1 MANNSTIRILDT
13 IDELKMVED
22 LQRIVWPG
30 SDTDVVPAHLLI
42 TAVHN
47 GGLVLGSF
55 PTDEKSGEAN
65 KLAGFVF
72 GFPGLYSTPDGPRL
86 KHCSH
91 MLAVHPEYRGRG
103 TGFSLKRAQWQM
115 VRHQG
120 IDRITW
126 TYDPLLSRNAHLNVA
141 RLGAVC
147 NTYLRELYGE
157 MRDGLNIGLA
167 SDRFEVDWWVNTQR
181 VERRLSRKARL
192 NLDLAHF
199 LSAGA
204 EVINPTQ
211 LDADGWPVPTK
222 PVKYPSTMNSDNQES
237 LILLVEIPADFLALK
252 ETNFDLASEW
262 RLSSREIFENLFE
275 GGYLVTDFV
284 HLRGKFPRSY
294 YVFSHGEGTF

>member
-1 MANNSTIRILDT
+1 
-13 IDELKMVED
+13 
-22 LQRIVWPG
+22 
-30 SDTDVVPAHLLI
+30 
-42 TAVHN
+42 
-47 GGLVLGSF
+47 
-55 PTDEKSGEAN
+55 
-65 KLAGFVF
+65 
-72 GFPGLYSTPDGPRL
+72 
-86 KHCSH
+86 
-91 MLAVHPEYRGRG
+91 
-103 TGFSLKRAQWQM
+103 M

-147 NTYLRELYGE
+147 NTYLREFYGE

-181 VERRLSRKARL
+181 VERRLSREARL

-199 LSAGA
+199 LAAGA

-211 LDADGWPVPTK
+211 LDADGRPIPTAPVNFSPTTNTD
-222 PVKYPSTMNSDNQES
+222 SQES
-237 LILLVEIPADFLALK
+237 LVLLVEIPADFLALK
-252 ETNFDLASEW
+252 DTEFDLAREW

-284 HLRGKFPRSY
+284 HLRGKFSRSY
-294 YVFSHGEGTF
+294 YVFSHGKGTF